1 MIQEGMPMLKESMQN
16 ALNEQINREF
26 YAFYL
31 YLSMAA
37 HFDVQNLT
45 GFAHWMYVQSEEERG
60 HAMRIFRFV
69 NERGGQVKL
78 HPIEAPPA
86 AFGAPLSV
94 FEQALEHERKVT
106 NWINELYEQAIQ
118 EQDYATR
125 VHVQWFVTEQV
136 EEENILTEIVD
147 KLKLA
152 GDNKSA
158 LLWLDRD
165 FRQRSPNAPAD
176 MPT

>member
-1 MIQEGMPMLKESMQN
+1 MLSETMQN

-31 YLSMAA
+31 YLAMAA
-37 HFDVQNLT
+37 HFDAQNLT

-60 HAMRIFRFV
+60 HAMRIFNFV
-69 NERGGQVKL
+69 IERGGQVKL
-78 HPIEAPPA
+78 HPIEAPPSE
-86 AFGAPLSV
+86 FGSPLSV
-94 FEQALEHERKVT
+94 FEQALAHERKVT
-106 NWINELYEQAIQ
+106 EWINALYEKAIQ

-125 VHVQWFVTEQV
+125 VHLQWFVTEQV
-136 EEENILTEIVD
+136 EEEDVVSEIID

-158 LLWLDRD
+158 LLLLDRD
-165 FRQRSPNAPAD
+165 FRLRTPDEAPAGAA
-176 MPT
+176 

>member
-1 MIQEGMPMLKESMQN
+1 MLNETMQN

-37 HFDVQNLT
+37 HFDAQNLT

-60 HAMRIFRFV
+60 HAMRIFHFV
-69 NERGGQVKL
+69 TERGGQVKL
-78 HPIEAPPA
+78 QPIEAPPA
-86 AFGAPLSV
+86 MFDAPLSV
-94 FEQALEHERKVT
+94 FEQALEHERMVT
-106 NWINELYEQAIQ
+106 GRINALYEQAIQ

-125 VHVQWFVTEQV
+125 VHLQWFVTEQV
-136 EEENILTEIVD
+136 EEEDILTEIVD

-158 LLWLDRD
+158 LLLLDRD
-165 FRQRSPNAPAD
+165 FRQRMPDEPAG
-176 MPT
+176 TTI